1 MDIRCDMIVMLGG
14 LRACP
19 FAFILSSSERMD
31 YMKIAVNG
39 VELHYEVIGSG
50 DPLILVHG
58 NSEDH
63 RIFTEAAEVL
73 KDHYTCYLVD
83 TRSHG
88 KSSNVKRLHYRD
100 MAQDYME
107 FIKALDL
114 KNVTF
119 FGFSDGG
126 ILGLLIGMER
136 DLIDT
141 LIVSGANTYPGAVSD
156 RMAKIMKII
165 YFITR
170 SDKFRLMLNEP
181 DIRAEDLQKIRCKT
195 FVLAG
200 SEDAVKREN
209 TDFIAANIP
218 NSTQMILDGETHTS
232 HIVHNTKIAEIILE
246 LTGKK

>member
-1 MDIRCDMIVMLGG
+1 
-14 LRACP
+14 
-19 FAFILSSSERMD
+19 
-31 YMKIAVNG
+31 MKISVNG
-39 VELHYEVIGSG
+39 IELNYEVIGSG
-50 DPLILVHG
+50 DPLIMVHG

-63 RIFTEAAEVL
+63 TIFTEAAEVL
-73 KDHYTCYLVD
+73 KDYYTCYLVD

-88 KSSNVKRLHYRD
+88 KSSKVKRLHYQD
-100 MAQDYME
+100 MAKDYME
-107 FIKALDL
+107 FIKALEL

-126 ILGLLIGMER
+126 ILGLLIGIESN
-136 DLIDT
+136 LIDT

-156 RMAKIMKII
+156 RMARIMRII

-181 DIRAEDLQKIRCKT
+181 DISAEELQKIQCKT

-218 NSTQMILDGETHTS
+218 NSTEIILGGETHTS
-232 HIVHNTKIAEIILE
+232 HIVHNTNSVFDFDRSSAFSIETNKIVEGFSHFLDFVS
-246 LTGKK
+246 

>member
-1 MDIRCDMIVMLGG
+1 
-14 LRACP
+14 
-19 FAFILSSSERMD
+19 
-31 YMKIAVNG
+31 MKIAVNG
-39 VELHYEVIGSG
+39 VELYYEVMGSG
-50 DPLILVHG
+50 EPLILVHG

-63 RIFTEAAEVL
+63 TIFTEAAEIL

-88 KSSNVKRLHYRD
+88 KSSKVKRLHYLD
-100 MAQDYME
+100 MAKDYMA

-126 ILGLLIGMER
+126 ILGLLVGMEEN
-136 DLIDT
+136 LIDT
-141 LIVSGANTYPGAVSD
+141 LIVSGANTYPGAVAD
-156 RMAKIMKII
+156 KMARIMKII
-165 YFITR
+165 YIVTG
-170 SDKFRLMLNEP
+170 SDKFRLMLKEP
-181 DIRAEDLQKIRCKT
+181 DIRPEDLQKISCRT

-218 NSTQMILDGETHTS
+218 NSTERILEGETHTS
-232 HIVHNTKIAEIILE
+232 HIVHSTKIAEIILE

>member
-1 MDIRCDMIVMLGG
+1 
-14 LRACP
+14 
-19 FAFILSSSERMD
+19 
-31 YMKIAVNG
+31 MKISVNG
-39 VELHYEVIGSG
+39 IDLNYEVIGSG
-50 DPLILVHG
+50 DPLIMVHG

-63 RIFTEAAEVL
+63 TIFTEAAEVL
-73 KDHYTCYLVD
+73 KDYYTCYLVD

-88 KSSNVKRLHYRD
+88 KSSKVKRLHYQD
-100 MAQDYME
+100 MAKDYME
-107 FIKALDL
+107 FIKALEL

-126 ILGLLIGMER
+126 ILGLLIGIESN
-136 DLIDT
+136 LIDT

-156 RMAKIMKII
+156 RMARIMRII

-181 DIRAEDLQKIRCKT
+181 DISAEELQKIQCKT

-218 NSTQMILDGETHTS
+218 NSTEIILEGETHTS
-232 HIVHNTKIAEIILE
+232 HIVHNTKIANIILE

>member
-1 MDIRCDMIVMLGG
+1 MLGG
-14 LRACP
+14 LWACP
-19 FAFILSSSERMD
+19 FILKYSSAERID
-31 YMKIAVNG
+31 NMKITVG
-39 VELHYEVIGSG
+39 DVELNYEVIGSG
-50 DPLILVHG
+50 DPLIMVHG

-63 RIFTEAAEVL
+63 TIFTEAAEVL

-88 KSSNVKRLHYRD
+88 KSSKVKQLHYRD

-107 FIKALDL
+107 FIKALNL

-126 ILGLLIGMER
+126 ILGLLISMES

-165 YFITR
+165 YFFTR
-170 SDKFRLMLNEP
+170 SDKFRLMLTEP
-181 DIRAEDLQKIRCKT
+181 DIRAEDLLKIRCKT

-218 NSTQMILDGETHTS
+218 NSTQMILEGETHTS

>member
-1 MDIRCDMIVMLGG
+1 MQIT
-14 LRACP
+14 
-19 FAFILSSSERMD
+19 
-31 YMKIAVNG
+31 VNG
-39 VELHYEVIGSG
+39 VQLHYEVIGSG
-50 DPLILVHG
+50 DPLIMVHG

-63 RIFTEAAEVL
+63 TIFNEAAEIL
-73 KDHYTCYLVD
+73 KEHYTCYLVD

-88 KSSNVKRLHYRD
+88 KSSKVKRLHYRD

-107 FIKALDL
+107 FIRALDL
-114 KNVTF
+114 KNVTY

-126 ILGLLIGMER
+126 ILGLLMGIES
-136 DLIDT
+136 DLLDT

-156 RMAKIMKII
+156 RMAKIMKLIW
-165 YFITR
+165 FFTR

-181 DIRAEDLQKIRCKT
+181 DIRAEDLQKISCRT

-209 TDFIAANIP
+209 TDFIAENIP
-218 NSTQMILDGETHTS
+218 NAVERILEGETHTS

>member
-1 MDIRCDMIVMLGG
+1 
-14 LRACP
+14 
-19 FAFILSSSERMD
+19 
-31 YMKIAVNG
+31 MKISVNG
-39 VELHYEVIGSG
+39 IDLNYEVIGSG
-50 DPLILVHG
+50 DPLIMVHG

-63 RIFTEAAEVL
+63 TIFTEAAELL
-73 KDHYTCYLVD
+73 KDYYTCYLVD

-88 KSSNVKRLHYRD
+88 KSSKVKRLHYQD
-100 MAQDYME
+100 MAKDYME
-107 FIKALDL
+107 FIKALEL

-126 ILGLLIGMER
+126 ILGLLIGIESN
-136 DLIDT
+136 LIDT

-156 RMAKIMKII
+156 RMARIMRII

-181 DIRAEDLQKIRCKT
+181 DISAEELQKIQCKT

-218 NSTQMILDGETHTS
+218 NSTEIILEGETHTS
-232 HIVHNTKIAEIILE
+232 HIVHNTKIANIILE

>member
-1 MDIRCDMIVMLGG
+1 M
-14 LRACP
+14 
-19 FAFILSSSERMD
+19 FI
-31 YMKIAVNG
+31 KVND
-39 VELHYEVIGSG
+39 VKLYYEKAGQG
-50 DPLILVHG
+50 HPILLLHG

-63 RIFTEAAEVL
+63 TIFTEAAEVL
-73 KDHYTCYLVD
+73 KNHYTCYLVD

-88 KSSNVKRLHYRD
+88 KSSKVKRLHYRD

-107 FIKALDL
+107 FIKALSL
-114 KNVTF
+114 QNVTY

-126 ILGLLIGMER
+126 ILGLLIGMESN
-136 DLIDT
+136 LVDT

-156 RMAKIMKII
+156 RMAKIMKVI
-165 YFITR
+165 YFVTR

-181 DIRAEDLQKIRCKT
+181 DISAEDLQKIQCKT

-218 NSTQMILDGETHTS
+218 NSTQMILEGETHTS
-232 HIVHNTKIAEIILE
+232 HIVHNTKIADIILE

>member
-1 MDIRCDMIVMLGG
+1 MNI
-14 LRACP
+14 
-19 FAFILSSSERMD
+19 S
-31 YMKIAVNG
+31 VNG
-39 VELHYEVIGSG
+39 VELYYEVIGSG
-50 DPLILVHG
+50 DPLIMVHG

-63 RIFTEAAEVL
+63 TIFTEAAQVL
-73 KDHYTCYLVD
+73 KDQYTCYLVD

-88 KSSNVKRLHYRD
+88 KSSKVKRLHYKD
-100 MAQDYME
+100 MAKDHME
-107 FIKALDL
+107 FIRALGL

-126 ILGLLIGMER
+126 ILGLLIGMEG

-165 YFITR
+165 YFFTR

-181 DIRAEDLQKIRCKT
+181 DISAEELQKIQCKT

-218 NSTQMILDGETHTS
+218 NSTEIILEGETHTS
-232 HIVHNTKIAEIILE
+232 HIVHNTKIADIILE

>member
-1 MDIRCDMIVMLGG
+1 
-14 LRACP
+14 
-19 FAFILSSSERMD
+19 
-31 YMKIAVNG
+31 MKIAVNG
-39 VELHYEVIGSG
+39 VELNYEVIGSG
-50 DPLILVHG
+50 DPLIMVHG

-63 RIFTEAAEVL
+63 TIFTEAADVL

-88 KSSNVKRLHYRD
+88 KSSKVKQLHYKD
-100 MAQDYME
+100 MARDYME
-107 FIKALDL
+107 FIKALEL

-126 ILGLLIGMER
+126 ILGLLIGMES

-156 RMAKIMKII
+156 RMARIMKII
-165 YFITR
+165 YFFTR

-181 DIRAEDLQKIRCKT
+181 DIRAEDLQKISCRT

-200 SEDAVKREN
+200 FEDAVKREN

-218 NSTQMILDGETHTS
+218 DSTEMILEGESHTS
-232 HIVHNTKIAEIILE
+232 HIVHSTKIAEIILE
-246 LTGKK
+246 LTGRK

>member
-1 MDIRCDMIVMLGG
+1 
-14 LRACP
+14 
-19 FAFILSSSERMD
+19 
-31 YMKIAVNG
+31 MKISVNG
-39 VELHYEVIGSG
+39 VELNYEVIGSG
-50 DPLILVHG
+50 DPLIMVHG

-63 RIFTEAAEVL
+63 TIFTEAADVL
-73 KDHYTCYLVD
+73 KDYYTCYLVD

-88 KSSNVKRLHYRD
+88 KSSKVKRLHYRD

-114 KNVTF
+114 KNVTY

-126 ILGLLIGMER
+126 ILGLLIGMESN
-136 DLIDT
+136 LIDT
-141 LIVSGANTYPGAVSD
+141 LIVSGANTYRGAVSD

-165 YFITR
+165 YFVTR

-181 DIRAEDLQKIRCKT
+181 DISAEDLQKIQCKT

-200 SEDAVKREN
+200 SKDAVKREN

-218 NSTQMILDGETHTS
+218 NSTQMILEGETHTS
-232 HIVHNTKIAEIILE
+232 HIVHNTKIADIILE

>member
-1 MDIRCDMIVMLGG
+1 
-14 LRACP
+14 
-19 FAFILSSSERMD
+19 
-31 YMKIAVNG
+31 MKILVNG
-39 VELHYEVIGSG
+39 VELNYEVIGSG
-50 DPLILVHG
+50 DPLIMVHG

-63 RIFTEAAEVL
+63 TIFTEAAEVL

-88 KSSNVKRLHYRD
+88 KSGKVKPLHYQD
-100 MAQDYME
+100 MAQDYVE

-126 ILGLLIGMER
+126 ILGLLIGMENS
-136 DLIDT
+136 LIDT
-141 LIVSGANTYPGAVSD
+141 LIVSGANTYPGAVED
-156 RMAKIMKII
+156 KTARIMKII
-165 YFITR
+165 YFVTR
-170 SDKFRLMLNEP
+170 SDKFRLMLTEP

-200 SEDAVKREN
+200 SKDAVKREN

-218 NSTQMILDGETHTS
+218 NATEMILEGETHTS
-232 HIVHNTKIAEIILE
+232 HIVHNAKIADIILE

>member
-1 MDIRCDMIVMLGG
+1 
-14 LRACP
+14 
-19 FAFILSSSERMD
+19 
-31 YMKIAVNG
+31 
-39 VELHYEVIGSG
+39 
-50 DPLILVHG
+50 
-58 NSEDH
+58 
-63 RIFTEAAEVL
+63 
-73 KDHYTCYLVD
+73 
-83 TRSHG
+83 
-88 KSSNVKRLHYRD
+88 
-100 MAQDYME
+100 MARDYME

-126 ILGLLIGMER
+126 ILGLLIGMEG

-156 RMAKIMKII
+156 KMAKIMKII

-181 DIRAEDLQKIRCKT
+181 DIHAEDLQKIRCKT

-218 NSTQMILDGETHTS
+218 NSTEMILEGETHTS
-232 HIVHNTKIAEIILE
+232 HIVHNTKIADIILE

>member
-1 MDIRCDMIVMLGG
+1 
-14 LRACP
+14 
-19 FAFILSSSERMD
+19 
-31 YMKIAVNG
+31 MKIAVNG

-50 DPLILVHG
+50 EPLIMVHG

-63 RIFTEAAEVL
+63 TIFNEAAQVL

-88 KSSNVKRLHYRD
+88 KSSKVKRLHYRD
-100 MAQDYME
+100 MAEDYME
-107 FIKALDL
+107 FIKALGL

-126 ILGLLIGMER
+126 ILGLLIGMEC

-141 LIVSGANTYPGAVSD
+141 LIVSGANTHPGAVAD

-165 YFITR
+165 YFVTR

-181 DIRAEDLQKIRCKT
+181 DIRAEELQKIRCRT

-218 NSTQMILDGETHTS
+218 NSTKRILEGETHTS
-232 HIVHNTKIAEIILE
+232 HIVHNTKIADIILE
-246 LTGKK
+246 LTCK

>member
-1 MDIRCDMIVMLGG
+1 
-14 LRACP
+14 
-19 FAFILSSSERMD
+19 
-31 YMKIAVNG
+31 MKISVNG
-39 VELHYEVIGSG
+39 VELFYEVVGSG
-50 DPLILVHG
+50 EPLILVHG

-63 RIFTEAAEVL
+63 TIFTEAAEVL
-73 KDHYTCYLVD
+73 KDYYTCYLVD

-88 KSSNVKRLHYRD
+88 KSSKVKRLHYQD
-100 MAQDYME
+100 MADDYME
-107 FIKALDL
+107 FIKALGL

-126 ILGLLIGMER
+126 ILGLLIGMGSN
-136 DLIDT
+136 LIDT
-141 LIVSGANTYPGAVSD
+141 LIVSGANTYPGAISD
-156 RMAKIMKII
+156 KMAKIMKII

-181 DIRAEDLQKIRCKT
+181 DISAEDLQKIPCRT

-218 NSTQMILDGETHTS
+218 DSTEKILEGETHTS
-232 HIVHNTKIAEIILE
+232 HIVHSTKIAEIILE
-246 LTGKK
+246 LTDKK

>member
-1 MDIRCDMIVMLGG
+1 
-14 LRACP
+14 
-19 FAFILSSSERMD
+19 
-31 YMKIAVNG
+31 MKISVNG
-39 VELHYEVIGSG
+39 IDLNYEVIGSG
-50 DPLILVHG
+50 DPLIMVHG

-63 RIFTEAAEVL
+63 TIFTEAAEVL
-73 KDHYTCYLVD
+73 KDYYTCYLVD

-88 KSSNVKRLHYRD
+88 KSSKVKQLHYQD
-100 MAQDYME
+100 MAKDYME
-107 FIKALDL
+107 FIKALEL

-126 ILGLLIGMER
+126 ILGLLIG
-136 DLIDT
+136 
-141 LIVSGANTYPGAVSD
+141 IVSGANTYPGAVSD
-156 RMAKIMKII
+156 RMARIMRII

-181 DIRAEDLQKIRCKT
+181 DISAEELQKIQCKT

-218 NSTQMILDGETHTS
+218 NSTEIILEGETHTS
-232 HIVHNTKIAEIILE
+232 HIVHNTKIADIILE

>member
-1 MDIRCDMIVMLGG
+1 
-14 LRACP
+14 
-19 FAFILSSSERMD
+19 
-31 YMKIAVNG
+31 MKIAVNG
-39 VELHYEVIGSG
+39 TELYYEVIGSG
-50 DPLILVHG
+50 EPLLMVHG

-63 RIFTEAAEVL
+63 TIFTEAAEVL
-73 KDHYTCYLVD
+73 KDYYTCYLVD

-88 KSSNVKRLHYRD
+88 KSSKVKRLHYRD
-100 MAQDYME
+100 MARDYME

-126 ILGLLIGMER
+126 ILGLLIGMES
-136 DLIDT
+136 DLVDT
-141 LIVSGANTYPGAVSD
+141 LVVSGANTYPGAVVD
-156 RMAKIMKII
+156 KMARIMKLI
-165 YFITR
+165 YIVTG
-170 SDKFRLMLNEP
+170 SDKFRLMLKEP

-200 SEDAVKREN
+200 SEDAVKQEN

-218 NSTQMILDGETHTS
+218 NSTEVILEGETHTS

>member
-1 MDIRCDMIVMLGG
+1 M
-14 LRACP
+14 
-19 FAFILSSSERMD
+19 
-31 YMKIAVNG
+31 
-39 VELHYEVIGSG
+39 
-50 DPLILVHG
+50 VHR
-58 NSEDH
+58 NSEDDTM
-63 RIFTEAAEVL
+63 FPEAAEVL

-88 KSSNVKRLHYRD
+88 KSSKVKQLHYRD

-114 KNVTF
+114 KNVTY

-126 ILGLLIGMER
+126 ILGLLIGMESN
-136 DLIDT
+136 LVDT

-156 RMAKIMKII
+156 RMAKIMKVI
-165 YFITR
+165 YFVTR

-181 DIRAEDLQKIRCKT
+181 DISAEDLKKIQCQT

-200 SEDAVKREN
+200 SKDAVKREN

-218 NSTQMILDGETHTS
+218 NATERILEGETHTS
-232 HIVHNTKIAEIILE
+232 HIVHNTKIPQICVRLRNSPDTAYIS
-246 LTGKK
+246 K

>member
-1 MDIRCDMIVMLGG
+1 
-14 LRACP
+14 
-19 FAFILSSSERMD
+19 
-31 YMKIAVNG
+31 MKIAVNG

-50 DPLILVHG
+50 EPLIMVHG

-63 RIFTEAAEVL
+63 TIFNEAAQVL

-88 KSSNVKRLHYRD
+88 KSSKVKRLHYRD
-100 MAQDYME
+100 MAEDYME
-107 FIKALDL
+107 FIKALGL

-126 ILGLLIGMER
+126 ILGLLIGMEC

-141 LIVSGANTYPGAVSD
+141 LIVSGANTHPGAIAD

-165 YFITR
+165 YFVTR

-181 DIRAEDLQKIRCKT
+181 DIRAEELQKIRCRT

-200 SEDAVKREN
+200 SEDAVKRED

-218 NSTQMILDGETHTS
+218 NSTKRILEGETHTS
-232 HIVHNTKIAEIILE
+232 HIVHNTKIADIILE
-246 LTGKK
+246 LTGK

>member
-1 MDIRCDMIVMLGG
+1 
-14 LRACP
+14 
-19 FAFILSSSERMD
+19 
-31 YMKIAVNG
+31 MKISVNG
-39 VELHYEVIGSG
+39 IDLNYEVIGSG
-50 DPLILVHG
+50 DPLIMVHG

-63 RIFTEAAEVL
+63 TIFTEAAEVL
-73 KDHYTCYLVD
+73 KDYYTCYLVD

-88 KSSNVKRLHYRD
+88 KSSKVERLHYQD
-100 MAQDYME
+100 MAKDYME
-107 FIKALDL
+107 FIKALEL

-126 ILGLLIGMER
+126 ILGLLIGIESN
-136 DLIDT
+136 LIDT

-156 RMAKIMKII
+156 RMARIMRII

-181 DIRAEDLQKIRCKT
+181 DISAEELQKIQCKT

-218 NSTQMILDGETHTS
+218 NSTEIILEGETHTS
-232 HIVHNTKIAEIILE
+232 HIVHNTKIADIILE

>member
-1 MDIRCDMIVMLGG
+1 
-14 LRACP
+14 
-19 FAFILSSSERMD
+19 
-31 YMKIAVNG
+31 MKISVNG
-39 VELHYEVIGSG
+39 IDLNYEVIGSG
-50 DPLILVHG
+50 DPLIMVHG

-63 RIFTEAAEVL
+63 TIFTEAAEVL
-73 KDHYTCYLVD
+73 KDYYTCYLVD

-88 KSSNVKRLHYRD
+88 KSSKVKRLHYQD
-100 MAQDYME
+100 MAKDYME
-107 FIKALDL
+107 FIKALEL

-126 ILGLLIGMER
+126 ILGLLIGIESN
-136 DLIDT
+136 LIDT

-156 RMAKIMKII
+156 RMARIMRII

-181 DIRAEDLQKIRCKT
+181 DISAEELQKIQCKT

-218 NSTQMILDGETHTS
+218 NSTEIILEGETHTS
-232 HIVHNTKIAEIILE
+232 HIVHNTKIADIILE

>member
-1 MDIRCDMIVMLGG
+1 MNI
-14 LRACP
+14 
-19 FAFILSSSERMD
+19 S
-31 YMKIAVNG
+31 VNG
-39 VELHYEVIGSG
+39 VELYYEVIGSG
-50 DPLILVHG
+50 DPLIMVHG

-63 RIFTEAAEVL
+63 TIFTEAAQVL

-88 KSSNVKRLHYRD
+88 KSSKVKRLHYKD
-100 MAQDYME
+100 MAKDHME
-107 FIKALDL
+107 FIRALGL

-126 ILGLLIGMER
+126 ILGLLIGMEG

-156 RMAKIMKII
+156 RMSKIMKII
-165 YFITR
+165 YFFTR

-181 DIRAEDLQKIRCKT
+181 DIREEDLQKIQAKT

-218 NSTQMILDGETHTS
+218 NSTEMILEGETHTS
-232 HIVHNTKIAEIILE
+232 HIVHNTKIADIILE

>member
-1 MDIRCDMIVMLGG
+1 
-14 LRACP
+14 
-19 FAFILSSSERMD
+19 
-31 YMKIAVNG
+31 MKISVNG
-39 VELHYEVIGSG
+39 IELNYEVIGSG
-50 DPLILVHG
+50 DPLIMVHG

-63 RIFTEAAEVL
+63 TIFTEAAEVL
-73 KDHYTCYLVD
+73 KDYYTCYLVD

-88 KSSNVKRLHYRD
+88 KSSKVKRLHYQD
-100 MAQDYME
+100 MAKDYME
-107 FIKALDL
+107 FIKALEL

-126 ILGLLIGMER
+126 ILGLLIGIESN
-136 DLIDT
+136 LIDT

-156 RMAKIMKII
+156 RMARIMRII

-181 DIRAEDLQKIRCKT
+181 DISAEELQKIQCKM

-218 NSTQMILDGETHTS
+218 NSTEIILEGETHTS
-232 HIVHNTKIAEIILE
+232 HIVHNTKIADIILE

>member
-1 MDIRCDMIVMLGG
+1 
-14 LRACP
+14 
-19 FAFILSSSERMD
+19 
-31 YMKIAVNG
+31 MKWA
-39 VELHYEVIGSG
+39 
-50 DPLILVHG
+50 

-63 RIFTEAAEVL
+63 TIFTEAAEVL
-73 KDHYTCYLVD
+73 KEHYTCYLVD

-88 KSSNVKRLHYRD
+88 KSSKVKQLHYLD

-107 FIKALDL
+107 FIRALDL

-126 ILGLLIGMER
+126 ILGLLIGMEGN
-136 DLIDT
+136 LIDT
-141 LIVSGANTYPGAVSD
+141 LIVSGANTYPGAVED

-165 YFITR
+165 HFVTR
-170 SDKFRLMLNEP
+170 SDKFRLMLTEP
-181 DIRAEDLQKIRCKT
+181 DIRAEDLQKNQCKT

-200 SEDAVKREN
+200 SRDAVKREN

-218 NSTQMILDGETHTS
+218 NATQMILEGETHTS
-232 HIVHNTKIAEIILE
+232 HIVHNTKIADIILE

>member
-1 MDIRCDMIVMLGG
+1 
-14 LRACP
+14 
-19 FAFILSSSERMD
+19 
-31 YMKIAVNG
+31 MKISVNG
-39 VELHYEVIGSG
+39 VELNYEIIGSG
-50 DPLILVHG
+50 APLIMVHG

-63 RIFTEAAEVL
+63 TIFTEAADVL
-73 KDHYTCYLVD
+73 KKHYTCYLVD

-88 KSSNVKRLHYRD
+88 KSSKVKRLHYRD

-107 FIKALDL
+107 FIKALNLTD
-114 KNVTF
+114 VTF

-126 ILGLLIGMER
+126 ILGLLIGIES

-141 LIVSGANTYPGAVSD
+141 LIVSGANTCPGAVSD

-165 YFITR
+165 WFITR

-181 DIRAEDLQKIRCKT
+181 DIRAEDLRKIRCKT

-218 NSTQMILDGETHTS
+218 NATEMILDGETHTS
-232 HIVHNTKIAEIILE
+232 HIVHNTKIADIILE